1 MKGIFDIDRLGEV
14 LRTLANNKSRS
25 LLTAFGI
32 FWGIFM
38 LVLLLGGGKGLEAL
52 MMSNFSTF
60 TKSSGVIISQTT
72 TMPYKGFNK
81 GRQWSL
87 NLDDVERLRHSI
99 REIKDICPLDT
110 RHGINITAGKR
121 SYTQGSIKGVEKGY
135 ERIEIPNIKY
145 GRYINENDV
154 RLRRK
159 VCVIGHRVYK
169 ELFPEGG
176 DPCGKFVKADGVYYE
191 IVGVD
196 NWRVDNGIG
205 VPASRSLQIPNS
217 LMRELYN
224 LGNKTIA
231 IAFTAKKGETIASLE
246 DKITTIIKNAH
257 SINPDDSEAIVFF
270 NVEILFQ
277 VFENLFRG
285 INILVWMIGTGT
297 LLSGAIGVSNIM
309 LVAIRERTS
318 EIGIRR
324 AIGARPRDI
333 LSQILCESFIITILA
348 GLSGI
353 VLAVLVLA
361 AAEPIIQNAAQSEAS
376 FQVSFGTATGAA
388 VVLTV
393 LGVLAGIAPA
403 MRALA
408 IKPVDA
414 MRDE

>member
-1 MKGIFDIDRLGEV
+1 MKGIFDIDRLDEV

-72 TMPYKGFNK
+72 TMPYKEFNK

-87 NLDDVERLRHSI
+87 NLDDVERLRHSV

-205 VPASRSLQIPNS
+205 APASRSLQIPNS

-270 NVEILFQ
+270 NMEILFQ

>member
-1 MKGIFDIDRLGEV
+1 MKGIFDIDRLDEV

-81 GRQWSL
+81 GRQWNL
-87 NLDDVERLRHSI
+87 NLDDVERLRHSV

-159 VCVIGHRVYK
+159 VCVIGYRVYK
-169 ELFPEGG
+169 ELFPEGE

-205 VPASRSLQIPNS
+205 APASRSLQIPNS

>member
-60 TKSSGVIISQTT
+60 TKSSGVIISQAT

-246 DKITTIIKNAH
+246 DKVTTIIKNAH

>member
-1 MKGIFDIDRLGEV
+1 M
-14 LRTLANNKSRS
+14 
-25 LLTAFGI
+25 
-32 FWGIFM
+32 
-38 LVLLLGGGKGLEAL
+38 
-52 MMSNFSTF
+52 
-60 TKSSGVIISQTT
+60 
-72 TMPYKGFNK
+72 
-81 GRQWSL
+81 
-87 NLDDVERLRHSI
+87 
-99 REIKDICPLDT
+99 
-110 RHGINITAGKR
+110 
-121 SYTQGSIKGVEKGY
+121 
-135 ERIEIPNIKY
+135 
-145 GRYINENDV
+145 
-154 RLRRK
+154 
-159 VCVIGHRVYK
+159 
-169 ELFPEGG
+169 
-176 DPCGKFVKADGVYYE
+176 
-191 IVGVD
+191 D

-205 VPASRSLQIPNS
+205 APASRSLQIPNS

>member
-1 MKGIFDIDRLGEV
+1 MKGIFDIDRLDEV

-81 GRQWSL
+81 GRQWNL
-87 NLDDVERLRHSI
+87 NLDDVERLRHSV

-205 VPASRSLQIPNS
+205 APASRSLQIPNS

>member
-1 MKGIFDIDRLGEV
+1 MKGIFDIDRLDEV

-87 NLDDVERLRHSI
+87 NLDDVERLRHSV

-205 VPASRSLQIPNS
+205 APASRSLQIPNS

-270 NVEILFQ
+270 NMEILFQ

>member
-1 MKGIFDIDRLGEV
+1 
-14 LRTLANNKSRS
+14 
-25 LLTAFGI
+25 
-32 FWGIFM
+32 
-38 LVLLLGGGKGLEAL
+38 
-52 MMSNFSTF
+52 
-60 TKSSGVIISQTT
+60 
-72 TMPYKGFNK
+72 MPYKGFNK

-87 NLDDVERLRHSI
+87 NLDDVERLRHSV

-205 VPASRSLQIPNS
+205 APASRSLQIPNS

>member
-1 MKGIFDIDRLGEV
+1 MKGIFDIDRLDEV

-87 NLDDVERLRHSI
+87 NLDDVERLRHSV

-205 VPASRSLQIPNS
+205 APASRSLQIPNS

>member
-1 MKGIFDIDRLGEV
+1 MKGIFDIDRLDEV

-87 NLDDVERLRHSI
+87 NLDDVERLRHSV

-205 VPASRSLQIPNS
+205 APASRSLQIPNS

-361 AAEPIIQNAAQSEAS
+361 ATEPIIQNAAQSEAS

>member
-1 MKGIFDIDRLGEV
+1 MKGIFDIDRLDEV

-81 GRQWSL
+81 GRQWNL
-87 NLDDVERLRHSI
+87 NLDDVERLRHSV

-169 ELFPEGG
+169 ELFPERG

-205 VPASRSLQIPNS
+205 APASRSLQIPNS